1 MGLVSHFCLGVL
13 PLLLNIS
20 LTIISSSLD
29 LSAQIAPDIL
39 LSLMEPALISVQL
52 EVIKLPQIFVSAVEK
67 AESGMELCVS
77 FHAQLANISI
87 LLPTFANALLH

>member
-67 AESGMELCVS
+67 AESGMELYV
-77 FHAQLANISI
+77 
-87 LLPTFANALLH
+87 